1 MAAGTCF
8 FPNRLNLSP
17 SPHLSAVLGCSKPP
31 GRLKGKGRGG
41 CPHLLG
47 QAKLFPSEK
56 GVVSSVPPGDL
67 LGQVEV
73 WDLPSD
79 GHRILG
85 TAERFQQGMSPP
97 AWPCSAGSL
106 AKRSTV
112 RFCLGFLLKK
122 GEFKTSFKK
131 CDNDLRPFF
140 FQKREFKA
148 FFLNKRRI

>member
-1 MAAGTCF
+1 M
-8 FPNRLNLSP
+8 
-17 SPHLSAVLGCSKPP
+17 
-31 GRLKGKGRGG
+31 
-41 CPHLLG
+41 
-47 QAKLFPSEK
+47 
-56 GVVSSVPPGDL
+56 VSSVPPGDL

-97 AWPCSAGSL
+97 AWPCGAGSL

-131 CDNDLRPFF
+131 CDNDLRLFF
-140 FQKREFKA
+140 F
-148 FFLNKRRI
+148 